1 MEPGIAA
8 AAYGVE
14 TAVEGGVAAAVAVGR
29 ATMPL
34 KATWSRIRT
43 DQKLPRSS
51 HSLSVITSKVY
62 IFGGEEKPRE
72 PVDNHM
78 HVFTLPSSED
88 DEVDYQVIPAE
99 ASAGAGDMPPPRVGH
114 TASKVDDRIYIF
126 GGRGGKEMK
135 PLEERG
141 RVWVFDTKLNSWSF
155 LDPPDGSPSPASRS
169 YHASTSTEHP
179 MSRIAAPSAPP
190 ADSVASVFTS
200 PTNESQ
206 NQTASPYGVS
216 GSGLDDHGTIFIH
229 GGCPASGRVADVWAF
244 DIATRSWSQLPD
256 PPGPARGGPCLTLT
270 RSRLYRIGG
279 FDGTHELGGPIQYL
293 SLTRCTIDDEGGKGE
308 LGVAPLTGQWET
320 VEPPSDTQVPG
331 NRSVAGLQPVTSGQ
345 GRNYLLLFLGER
357 DPSSSG
363 HEAAGKF
370 WDDVWSFQLPPDGM
384 TAASLK
390 DATKQL
396 FGAKTAEG
404 TWARCDIP
412 EASKTGHTEHPGQR
426 GWFASDRQD
435 MDPGSAILW
444 GGVTSNND
452 RAGDG
457 WILTVQS

>member
-1 MEPGIAA
+1 MEPGVAG

-14 TAVEGGVAAAVAVGR
+14 TAVEGGVAAAVAVAR

-43 DQKLPRSS
+43 DQLLPRSS
-51 HSLSVITSKVY
+51 HSLSVIKGKVY

-99 ASAGAGDMPPPRVGH
+99 ATASAGDVPPPRVGH
-114 TASKVDDRIYIF
+114 TASKVDERIYIF

-141 RVWVFDTKLNSWSF
+141 RVWVFDTKLNKWSF
-155 LDPPDGSPSPASRS
+155 LDPKDGSPSPASRS

-179 MSRIAAPSAPP
+179 MSNVAAPSEPP
-190 ADSVASVFTS
+190 AGSVASALTMT
-200 PTNESQ
+200 TNESYH
-206 NQTASPYGVS
+206 QTKSPFGVS

-244 DIATRSWSQLPD
+244 DIASRIWCHCPD
-256 PPGPARGGPCLTLT
+256 PPGPARGGPCLTLI
-270 RSRLYRIGG
+270 RNRLYRLGG
-279 FDGTHELGGPIQYL
+279 FDGKQELGGPIQYL
-293 SLTRCTIDDEGGKGE
+293 RLTRCTFDDEGGKGE

-320 VEPPSDTQVPG
+320 VEPPSGTNVPG
-331 NRSVAGLQPVTSGQ
+331 DRSVAGLQPVTSGQ
-345 GRNYLLLFLGER
+345 GRNYLLLFLGEK

-412 EASKTGHTEHPGQR
+412 EASKTGHTEHPGPR

-435 MDPGSAILW
+435 MDSGSVILW
-444 GGVTSNND
+444 GGVTSDNS

-457 WILTVQS
+457 WVLTVKS